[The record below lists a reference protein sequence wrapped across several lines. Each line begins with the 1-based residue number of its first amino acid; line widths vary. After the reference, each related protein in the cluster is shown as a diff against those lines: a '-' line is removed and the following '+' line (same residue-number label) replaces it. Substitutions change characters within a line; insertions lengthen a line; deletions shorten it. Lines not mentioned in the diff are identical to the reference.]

1 MNMKMKQLLFILLT
15 TFLARSLFAEQVG
28 NDAYLENDVVKIP
41 VLNLG
46 SSQYK
51 LDLQLVP
58 NSNPVQLKVIAAE
71 DITALNP
78 NVSGASI
85 FADNILTI
93 PFLADSSAS
102 YKIELVL
109 LSANTSVVL
118 ELRNATTA
126 AWINR
131 KAISDDAITFTNAK
145 TRMPVDFTG

>member
-1 MNMKMKQLLFILLT
+1 MKQLLFILLT
-15 TFLARSLFAEQVG
+15 ASLARGLFAEQVG

-58 NSNPVQLKVIAAE
+58 NSNPVQLKMITAE

-109 LSANTSVVL
+109 LSTNPSIVLNFPLTFFANRTSSSNSIFDNVL
-118 ELRNATTA
+118 SR
-126 AWINR
+126 IQR
-131 KAISDDAITFTNAK
+131 SDASNEEGDI
-145 TRMPVDFTG
+145 